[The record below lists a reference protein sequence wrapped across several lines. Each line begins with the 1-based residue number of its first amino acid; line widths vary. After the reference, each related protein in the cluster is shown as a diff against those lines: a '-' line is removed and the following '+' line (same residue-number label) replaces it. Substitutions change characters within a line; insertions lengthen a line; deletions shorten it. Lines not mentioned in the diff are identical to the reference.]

1 MTSIIVTLAILFAIA
16 LAITIHAIINA
27 PFDDE

>member
-1 MTSIIVTLAILFAIA
+1 MTPVILTLAILFAIA
-16 LAITIHAIINA
+16 AAVTVHAIINA